1 MLKTILKKP
10 AVRVPVLISLGA
22 IAGALSRYYLGQ
34 SFTHWLGADFPYGT
48 FVINVT
54 GCFAMGCV
62 AALAMAQPI
71 AIHPELRLF
80 LATGFL
86 GSYTTFS
93 TYELESAKLLQ
104 QQLSVG
110 LLYWLGSAV
119 LGLVGLELGIELTKR
134 LLRRRLNSSIGSSNG
149 EAD

>member
-1 MLKTILKKP
+1 MLKQS
-10 AVRVPVLISLGA
+10 AVRIPALISLGA

-34 SFTHWLGADFPYGT
+34 SFVHWFGAGFPYGT
-48 FVINVT
+48 LVINVT

-80 LATGFL
+80 VATGFL

-119 LGLVGLELGIELTKR
+119 LGLVGLELGIRLTKR
-134 LLRRRLNSSIGSSNG
+134 LISKRLSSSRSSHS
-149 EAD
+149 ETE